1 MRNLFVPEL
10 NTCSKFSATECSYSK
25 EMKLKLFQALEEQ
38 GVSCSE
44 KNPLNWK
51 KKWPAPLGWKKG
63 TFTRQ
68 PNSVYDM
75 LGSKF
80 QHPYLKRVQM
90 KKAIED
96 RNKQYAT
103 DSN

>member
-1 MRNLFVPEL
+1 
-10 NTCSKFSATECSYSK
+10 
-25 EMKLKLFQALEEQ
+25 MKLKLFQALEEQ

-96 RNKQYAT
+96 RNKLYAT